1 MSEISAKLGCQHLPD
16 LIFGEIMMMLGLE
29 EIHKCRQ
36 VCKSWNVMIN
46 QTTKY
51 KKNTI
56 RRQAESLAVKI
67 RDKLAIGYPP
77 ITPQL
82 PLNYQTLAILAHH
95 GILSSV
101 QRLII
106 DEDLASVKHLASLAS
121 CVTGSLIISHVNSDL
136 ITILD
141 NIQCER
147 ELVICNQSVNSEM
160 TQALVRA
167 MESRVEWVTVGPKT
181 SLDLDSITQYSG
193 KGKCKAIKYYFANTD
208 RFGEECPLETMGDW
222 ARRNNWGQSGAVI
235 VNEEFTV
242 HYFIRRNMIDFGDF
256 SFVF

>member
-46 QTTKY
+46 QTTKD

-56 RRQAESLAVKI
+56 RRQTESLAVKI
-67 RDKLAIGYPP
+67 RDKLAIGYLPP
-77 ITPQL
+77 P
-82 PLNYQTLAILAHH
+82 NYQTLAILAHH
-95 GILSSV
+95 GILSAV
-101 QRLII
+101 QRLFI

-167 MESRVEWVTVGPKT
+167 MESRVEWVQLGPNM

-193 KGKCKAIKYYFANTD
+193 NGKCKTIKYYIANTD
-208 RFGEECPLETMGDW
+208 RFGEKTMGDW
-222 ARRNNWGQSGAVI
+222 ARRNNWGQSSAV
-235 VNEEFTV
+235 VNEEYTV
-242 HYFIRRNMIDFGDF
+242 HYFIRRNMVDFGEF
-256 SFVF
+256 SFGL